1 MRATTFPKT
10 TEGDVMVKTQSTE
23 EVIRERLRSSLEAFL
38 EGKKDLNWIKRVIV
52 ASEVFQRKGELQ
64 GVFDELRAYKHLS
77 RYQEILEECQREG
90 WL

>member
-1 MRATTFPKT
+1 MRAIAFPKT

-64 GVFDELRAYKHLS
+64 GVFDELRA
-77 RYQEILEECQREG
+77 
-90 WL
+90 